1 MKKTLLFV
9 CASGIATSTVLTE
22 KVLAYLKE
30 KGMDKIDYRQTN
42 VSSVESQVEGV
53 DLIIAT
59 SKVPYELDVPV
70 IAGLPLLTGMG
81 EKETLEKIYE
91 TLVG

>member
-30 KGMDKIDYRQTN
+30 KGIDQVEYKQTN
-42 VSSVESQVEGV
+42 VSSVESQVDGV

-91 TLVG
+91 VLVG